1 VVDVQSNFE
10 KKMGKEESVGKAGK
24 NGGDMEID
32 K

>member
-1 VVDVQSNFE
+1 MFSLTLK